1 MAVKPLSAL
10 GPSISALG
18 DAAAREAF
26 SATQDATRVL
36 RTIVVSHGSR
46 YHIKGRNGN
55 PVKLSAYADVRDFKT
70 SAGRTVFTGKV
81 VGVPE
86 GFWSI
91 VEYGRS
97 GGYII
102 ARKGAVKGGKGGRL
116 RNALKAFEEGTLG
129 SGSKP
134 IRTPYGPRQ
143 WVIGGPAGP
152 IGHPWESAMRQAKQ
166 PVPATIADRVF
177 VAMVRAWK

>member
-26 SATQDATRVL
+26 TATQDATRALKV
-36 RTIVVSHGSR
+36 IVDSHGSR

-55 PVKLSAYADVRDFKT
+55 PVKLTASADVRDFKT
-70 SAGRTVFTGKV
+70 GAGRTVFTGKV
-81 VGVPE
+81 VGVPA
-86 GFWSI
+86 GFWAM
-91 VEYGRS
+91 VEYGS
-97 GGYII
+97 GAHII
-102 ARKGAVKGGKGGRL
+102 ARRGAVKASSKTYFGR
-116 RNALKAFEEGTLG
+116 ALKQFEAGTLG
-129 SGSKP
+129 SKQKP

-143 WVIGGPAGP
+143 YVRHPGHGP
-152 IGHPWESAMRQAKQ
+152 IGRPWESAMRQAKQ
-166 PVPATIADRVF
+166 PVPATIANRVF